1 MGLFFVR
8 LLKNINIYKVY
19 MLYIKQM
26 GNNNNIV
33 NFLYYLFSF
42 TPFLHNKTVVAMRPF
57 FYFLRRVER
66 GGAERTRRSGRPTER
81 ENESFRSEDTRSVF
95 SCVTKC

>member
-1 MGLFFVR
+1 
-8 LLKNINIYKVY
+8 
-19 MLYIKQM
+19 MLYIKER
-26 GNNNNIV
+26 GNNSNIV

-66 GGAERTRRSGRPTER
+66 GGAERTRRSSRP
-81 ENESFRSEDTRSVF
+81 NEMNDINKINRR
-95 SCVTKC
+95 